1 MPRGAALGN
10 PPQGVGI
17 LRPVFRVA
25 VLCSIAVLA
34 AAGCGGS
41 GKSSTPSGSHTV
53 LETSK
58 AFSDAGIPFDTLVT
72 SNPYIRG
79 QQVYLPPGVDTSE
92 FTDHVQAMLSG
103 SKLAAHAGWVAW
115 VFDSDAVAKK
125 AVETLPLSKWG
136 VSSGPVAR
144 SIDGNVIVVASN
156 FNGAEKPK
164 LDAALSNLHG

>member
-1 MPRGAALGN
+1 M
-10 PPQGVGI
+10 
-17 LRPVFRVA
+17 FRVA

-41 GKSSTPSGSHTV
+41 GDGKSSGPSGSHTV

-79 QQVYLPPGVDTSE
+79 QQIYLPADVNGTE

-115 VFDSDAVAKK
+115 VFDSDATAKK

-136 VSSGPVAR
+136 VSTGPVAR

-164 LDAALSNLHG
+164 LDAALANLHG